1 MAEALGVPQTEHA
14 LGDFFL
20 MTKAKKAGIPM
31 EKAVG
36 LAIDTPLGTLGKL
49 LHLSD
54 ADFFFYVQRFAEA
67 DTDKNGQLQLA
78 EFERALEVE
87 PGDSYVAELFE
98 LFDQDGDGV
107 LRYAEFVAGLLY
119 INSKVDDATT
129 ARLAFKLFDTCA
141 SSCQLIPP
149 VPSWFTRFRLYLA
162 HSFSVFPRLLRV
174 LTRRFQ
180 RTPSRNPGPR
190 NSRQDPAGPLRFRPS
205 APMARI
211 T

>member
-1 MAEALGVPQTEHA
+1 MHSSKSASSNNRAGQA

-31 EKAVG
+31 DKAVG
-36 LAIDTPLGTLGKL
+36 LAIDTPLGNLGKL
-49 LHLSD
+49 MHLSD

-141 SSCQLIPP
+141 SS
-149 VPSWFTRFRLYLA
+149 
-162 HSFSVFPRLLRV
+162 
-174 LTRRFQ
+174 
-180 RTPSRNPGPR
+180 
-190 NSRQDPAGPLRFRPS
+190 
-205 APMARI
+205 
-211 T
+211 

>member
-1 MAEALGVPQTEHA
+1 MAEALGVPQTEHVSRTTIDGIWVAFFQERQQQQSCGQA

-36 LAIDTPLGTLGKL
+36 LAIDTPLGNLGKL
-49 LHLSD
+49 MHLSD

-141 SSCQLIPP
+141 SP
-149 VPSWFTRFRLYLA
+149 
-162 HSFSVFPRLLRV
+162 
-174 LTRRFQ
+174 
-180 RTPSRNPGPR
+180 
-190 NSRQDPAGPLRFRPS
+190 
-205 APMARI
+205 
-211 T
+211 

>member
-141 SSCQLIPP
+141 SS
-149 VPSWFTRFRLYLA
+149 
-162 HSFSVFPRLLRV
+162 
-174 LTRRFQ
+174 
-180 RTPSRNPGPR
+180 
-190 NSRQDPAGPLRFRPS
+190 
-205 APMARI
+205 
-211 T
+211 